1 MAAAKP
7 RTMPI
12 PVAHP
17 LNPGAPTCSPA
28 GASILGQNRDCTGGA
43 GMPCHGW
50 PPGVMP
56 AIAAGPLLGKL
67 ANLDDELW
75 TPGWTKSLAT

>member
-1 MAAAKP
+1 
-7 RTMPI
+7 
-12 PVAHP
+12 
-17 LNPGAPTCSPA
+17 
-28 GASILGQNRDCTGGA
+28 
-43 GMPCHGW
+43 MPCHGW